1 MANYHVGCG
10 IAGIY
15 AGTLNKKGDMWTN
28 KSDVTQEVL
37 NCAFEYLYSNEKE
50 IRATID
56 GKRYVMRIVPITED
70 EPQESEEQ
78 TE

>member
-15 AGTLNKKGDMWTN
+15 AGILNKKGDMWIN

-50 IRATID
+50 IKATID
-56 GKRYVMRIVPITED
+56 GKRYAMRIVPITED
-70 EPQESEEQ
+70 EPQESEG
-78 TE
+78 